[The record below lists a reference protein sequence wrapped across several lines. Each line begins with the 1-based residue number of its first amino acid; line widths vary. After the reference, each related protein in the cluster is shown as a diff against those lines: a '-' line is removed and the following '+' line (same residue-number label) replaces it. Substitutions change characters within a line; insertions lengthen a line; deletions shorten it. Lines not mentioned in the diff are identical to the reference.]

1 MISSEGEQWG
11 RDQIYPETIYICMDN
26 GIQWD
31 HDCKLYII
39 NTLQLRNSSADI
51 LKNCTC
57 FSADEVPRSPIQ
69 ASNSSMYGRFTNIY
83 PKMTQFCIYIY
94 YLILYT
100 IYILII
106 YIYIYTNYIIY
117 IYHTRKRWASFLW
130 NSWST
135 GDDATRLF
143 SLWTDHPWRCEEEMA
158 WWDDLPRSNMA
169 KFSHNWSNIWM
180 WVKMEDLGNH
190 RC

>member
-94 YLILYT
+94 IYYLILYT

-106 YIYIYTNYIIY
+106 YIYIYILIILYIY
-117 IYHTRKRWASFLW
+117 ISYEEKMGIIFMEFLKHWRWRNTTFQPLNRSSLEVRRR
-130 NSWST
+130 NGLMGWSSKIQHGKIFT
-135 GDDATRLF
+135 QL
-143 SLWTDHPWRCEEEMA
+143 
-158 WWDDLPRSNMA
+158 
-169 KFSHNWSNIWM
+169 K
-180 WVKMEDLGNH
+180 
-190 RC
+190 